1 MNDVLTKVLLP
12 TWIFEQVK
20 NNEEISRLVLECK
33 TKLVISCAYPGNYFL
48 FPNLNNPRLK
58 CSIPTKLNYMK
69 GIAR

>member
-48 FPNLNNPRLK
+48 FPNLN
-58 CSIPTKLNYMK
+58 
-69 GIAR
+69 